1 MSPLRFM
8 LFLGIVLVSTEFV
21 RAGAD
26 DSVLIGVGE
35 RWKYWLATAEP
46 PDDWRELGFDD
57 SEWLEGDSGFGLS
70 TWGEN
75 TLFNTFGRGS
85 GAVFFRREFVLDDPT
100 RVATLTLR
108 CDWQGGYVA
117 YLNGDEIARRQLPG
131 PSGSPVPFD
140 TLSALRYAGA
150 AEEMGVGDPAIRL
163 RRGTNVLAFQGHP
176 AFGSPLDVV
185 LVPELLANFTRGPY
199 LQSLLSDR
207 VTVLWRTPLDLP
219 GAVEY
224 GEAADFSDSRRVE
237 SAGPSAAQEVTL
249 TGLQPGRRYHYRA
262 WAGTSPSSP
271 ASFRTLPATGT
282 LDFVLFGDSGS
293 GHAAQFSVA
302 RVLSRRSPDLV
313 IHLGDVVYPYF
324 TTGLT
329 DTRCLSVYRRLLR
342 TTAFYATWGNHD
354 LYGGIEPFIA
364 AFRQPTN
371 TTPAADH
378 LTEGTRPEFY
388 YSFDAGDAH
397 FAVLFWPYSSQ
408 YYMRENCPQLQ
419 WLEADL
425 AASTQPW
432 KFLCLHHP
440 VNTSGGH
447 RADDYNYNRIPDRL
461 EVAARLMPVAARH
474 GVQMIFSGHDHN
486 YERFHPLTQTH
497 TVVTGGGGIIL
508 YGQVETDANSA
519 FFEPRWHF
527 SEVQIR
533 ADQLRLVA
541 TDGSGAAFD
550 ALEFRRTPAASPD
563 PDGDGLGP
571 LAEAA
576 LGTRPDRPDTDGDGV
591 SDGWEYLNGWDPT
604 VSDRQA
610 DGTHLTAFLATPLP
624 RPAAQI
630 QSRMTPNNELELR
643 WLGAVGQRVI
653 LETATAPDAGWEK
666 VPEAGG
672 TLREDRQ
679 SLVLPHLEGTRFFRI
694 RLEAEPP

>member
-1 MSPLRFM
+1 MSPPWFIRL
-8 LFLGIVLVSTEFV
+8 LLGMVLVTAEPD
-21 RAGAD
+21 RAGAED
-26 DSVLIGVGE
+26 TVLIGVGE

-46 PDDWRELGFDD
+46 PAAWREPGFND
-57 SEWLEGDSGFGLS
+57 SAWPEGESGFGLS

-75 TLFNTFGRGS
+75 TLFDTFERGS
-85 GAVFFRREFVLDDPT
+85 GAVFFRREFVLDDPAH
-100 RVATLTLR
+100 VATLTLR

-117 YLNGDEIARRQLPG
+117 YLNGEEIARRQLPG
-131 PSGSPVPFD
+131 PAGSPVSFD
-140 TLSALRYAGA
+140 TLSAPRYAGA
-150 AEEMGVGDPAIRL
+150 AEDILVSDPPRRL
-163 RRGTNVLAFQGHP
+163 RAGTNVLAFQCHP

-207 VTVLWRTPLDLP
+207 VTVLWRTPFDLP

-224 GEAADFSDSRRVE
+224 GEAADFSDSLRIE
-237 SAGPSAAQEVTL
+237 SAGPAAAQEVTL
-249 TGLQPGRRYHYRA
+249 TGLQPGRRYHYRV
-262 WAGTSPSSP
+262 WAGTSPSPP
-271 ASFRTLPATGT
+271 ASFRTLPSAGP
-282 LDFVLFGDSGS
+282 LDVILFGDSGS

-302 RVLSRRSPDLV
+302 RVLSRRSPDLA

-324 TTGLT
+324 TAGLT
-329 DTRCLSVYRRLLR
+329 DTRCLSVYRDLLR
-342 TTAFYATWGNHD
+342 TTAFYAAWGNHD
-354 LYGGIEPFIA
+354 LYGGIEPFIE

-371 TTPAADH
+371 STPAADH
-378 LTEGTRPEFY
+378 LGEGTRPEFY

-425 AASTQPW
+425 AASNKPW

-447 RADDYNYNRIPDRL
+447 RFDDLNYNRIPDRL
-461 EVAARLMPVAARH
+461 EVAARLLPMAARH

-486 YERFHPLTQTH
+486 YERFHPEAQTH

-508 YGQVETDANSA
+508 YGRAETDANSA

-533 ADQLRLVA
+533 EDQLRLVA
-541 TDGSGAAFD
+541 TDRNGAAFD
-550 ALEFRRTPAASPD
+550 ALEFRRTPATSPD

-571 LAEAA
+571 LAEARA
-576 LGTRPDRPDTDGDGV
+576 GTRPDRPDTDGDGL
-591 SDGWEYLNGWDPT
+591 SDSWEYLNGLDPT
-604 VSDRQA
+604 VSDRQT
-610 DGTHLTAFLATPLP
+610 DGTHLTAFLAQPLP
-624 RPAAQI
+624 RPPAQLR
-630 QSRMTPNNELELR
+630 SRMTPEGELELR
-643 WLGAVGQRVI
+643 WLGAVGKRVI
-653 LETATAPDAGWEK
+653 LETAPTPDAGWEQILG
-666 VPEAGG
+666 VGG
-672 TLREDRQ
+672 SLEEDPQ
-679 SLVLPHLEGTRFFRI
+679 SLVLPDLEGPRFFRI
-694 RLEAEPP
+694 RLEAE